1 MRRARYG
8 KARIARELAALGF
21 SKETAS
27 EALGEDAGSAAE
39 RRALARAFETAWK
52 KSAGLLPAARK
63 RRVRAAL
70 LRRGFASEAISA
82 MMRGSLD
89 DTGLTDTGLKNTD
102 DEDLDI
108 G

>member
-27 EALGEDAGSAAE
+27 EALGGDAGSQAE
-39 RRALARAFETAWK
+39 RRALARAFEAAWK
-52 KSAGLLPAARK
+52 KSDGLLPAARK

-82 MMRGSLD
+82 MMRGSFGD
-89 DTGLTDTGLKNTD
+89 RGHDE